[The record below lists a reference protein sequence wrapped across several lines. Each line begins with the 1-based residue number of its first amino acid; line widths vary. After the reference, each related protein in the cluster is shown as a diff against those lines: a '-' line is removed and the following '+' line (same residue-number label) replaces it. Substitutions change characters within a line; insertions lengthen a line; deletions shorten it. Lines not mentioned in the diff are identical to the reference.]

1 MAATW
6 VGELDHHGLQTLVS
20 RCRVC
25 LVTPRWEEPFGLV
38 AFEAMSCGTPVA
50 AFRRGGLGEQL
61 ATAPAALAAPDDVES
76 LAAAVH
82 VAVGIDRDVVR
93 DWVVRHHSLTRV
105 AREYAGLYSE
115 VFTR

>member
-1 MAATW
+1 MTGMAATW

-61 ATAPAALAAPDDVES
+61 ATAPAALAAPDDV
-76 LAAAVH
+76 
-82 VAVGIDRDVVR
+82 AVGIDRDVVR